1 MKLLGHVRGEKE
13 SWKKRKL
20 QEIVSPSHLC
30 SPALV
35 LQTAKITASAS
46 LSLK

>member
-1 MKLLGHVRGEKE
+1 
-13 SWKKRKL
+13 
-20 QEIVSPSHLC
+20 VSPSHLC

-46 LSLK
+46 LSLKW